1 MKKQKLKI
9 KELRKLSEEELQ
21 IEADRLRR
29 KHFELR
35 AQAVTEKITDTSQFK
50 KLRQELARVLTLQNQ
65 KAAKA

>member
-1 MKKQKLKI
+1 MKKKKMKN

-21 IEADRLRR
+21 IEADRLRK

-35 AQAVTEKITDTSQFK
+35 AQAVTEKITDTSQFT
-50 KLRQELARVLTLQNQ
+50 KLRKDVARVLTLKNQ

>member
-1 MKKQKLKI
+1 MKKKKLKI
-9 KELRKLSEEELQ
+9 KELRKLSEEELL
-21 IEADRLRR
+21 IEAERLRK